1 MNWLDLIWVALIV
14 VFVIRGAVRG
24 LFKEGFGLAGIFLG
38 LIIAINRYEAVGK
51 IIVNNFPNLSLK
63 IANVL
68 SFGFIFIA
76 VALLG
81 GVAGIILHKASKY
94 SPIKGLDQGG
104 GFLLGLVE
112 GALICSV
119 ILIFL
124 TISPLSDKT
133 TKWMRG
139 STLSPYLMEVGPFVY
154 NSVISVTPGKAK
166 KFMEELNRFKKLLP
180 QDKKSEK
187 SSR

>member
-1 MNWLDLIWVALIV
+1 MNWLDLVWVALIV

-112 GALICSV
+112 GVLICSV

-124 TISPLSDKT
+124 TISPLSEKT

-187 SSR
+187 SGR

>member
-1 MNWLDLIWVALIV
+1 MNWLDVIWIALIV
-14 VFVIRGAVRG
+14 AFVIRGAVRG
-24 LFKEGFGLAGIFLG
+24 LFKEGFGLAGIFVG
-38 LIIAINRYEAVGK
+38 LVIAINRYEAVGK
-51 IIVNNFPNLSLK
+51 IIVSNFPNLSLK

-68 SFGFIFIA
+68 SFGIIFIT

-94 SPIKGLDQGG
+94 SPVKSVDWGG

-112 GALICSV
+112 GSLICSV

-133 TKWMRG
+133 SKWMRG
-139 STLSPYLMEVGPFVY
+139 STLSPYLIKVGPFVY
-154 NSVISVTPGKAK
+154 NSVISVAPGKAK
-166 KFMEELNRFKKLLP
+166 KFMEGLNRFKNLVP
-180 QDKKSEK
+180 QDKKLEK
-187 SSR
+187 RGG

>member
-1 MNWLDLIWVALIV
+1 MNWLDLIWVVLIV
-14 VFVIRGAVRG
+14 AFVIRGAVRG
-24 LFKEGFGLAGIFLG
+24 LFKEGLGLVGIFVG
-38 LIIAINRYEAVGK
+38 LVIAINRYEAVGK
-51 IIVNNFPNLSLK
+51 IIVSNFPNLSLK
-63 IANVL
+63 IANLL
-68 SFGFIFIA
+68 SFGLIFIA

-94 SPIKGLDQGG
+94 SPVKGLDQGG
-104 GFLLGLVE
+104 GCLLGLAE

-119 ILIFL
+119 ILIFV

-139 STLSPYLMEVGPFVY
+139 STLSPYLMKVGPFVY

-166 KFMEELNRFKKLLP
+166 EFLEGLNRLKKLVP
-180 QDKKSEK
+180 QDKKSEE
-187 SSR
+187 SGS

>member
-1 MNWLDLIWVALIV
+1 MNWLDVIWVALVV
-14 VFVIRGAVRG
+14 VFVIRGTMRG
-24 LFKEGFGLAGIFLG
+24 FFREGFGLAGILVG
-38 LIIAINRYEAVGK
+38 LVIAINRYQSVGK
-51 IIVNNFPNLSLK
+51 IIVSNFPNLSLK
-63 IANVL
+63 IADLL
-68 SFGFIFIA
+68 SFSFIFIA

-94 SPIKGLDQGG
+94 SPIKGVDRGG

-112 GALICSV
+112 GSLICSV
-119 ILIFL
+119 VLILL

-133 TKWMRG
+133 AKWMRG

-166 KFMEELNRFKKLLP
+166 KFMEGLNRFKKLVP
-180 QDKKSEK
+180 QDKKLEK
-187 SSR
+187 RS